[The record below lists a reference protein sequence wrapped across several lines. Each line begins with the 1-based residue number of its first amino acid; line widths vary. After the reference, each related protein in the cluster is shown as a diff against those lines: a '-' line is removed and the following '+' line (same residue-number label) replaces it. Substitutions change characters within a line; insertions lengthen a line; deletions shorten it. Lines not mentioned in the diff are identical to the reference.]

1 MRPKWCVL
9 AASETT
15 LFVFCSDYQNVV
27 LLVDATG
34 LNLTYKDLI
43 KKIVCSPGN
52 NKCMIQR
59 SESCPDTATL
69 KKFLDQE
76 LKEQKDDDCQWDT
89 MDRATLTAIT
99 ATYGK

>member
-1 MRPKWCVL
+1 
-9 AASETT
+9 
-15 LFVFCSDYQNVV
+15 
-27 LLVDATG
+27 
-34 LNLTYKDLI
+34 
-43 KKIVCSPGN
+43 
-52 NKCMIQR
+52 MIQR